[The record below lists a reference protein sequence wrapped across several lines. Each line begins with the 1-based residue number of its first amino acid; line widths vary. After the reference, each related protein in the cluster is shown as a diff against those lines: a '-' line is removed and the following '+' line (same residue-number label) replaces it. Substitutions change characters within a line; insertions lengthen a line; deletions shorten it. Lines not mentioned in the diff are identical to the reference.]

1 MELSKHYFRGLL
13 LYDFKSGESATASSR
28 RINAAFAD
36 GTMFERTAQDWFRHF
51 HNGNFDLED
60 SPRSG
65 RPAQV
70 DNDRLHQLIEAV
82 LKGLKALK
90 GLKSQ
95 ILC

>member
-1 MELSKHYFRGLL
+1 MELSKQYFCGLL

-28 RINAAFAD
+28 HINGAFGD
-36 GTMFERTAQDWFRHF
+36 GTMSERTAQDWFRHF
-51 HNGNFDLED
+51 HNGNFYLED
-60 SPRSG
+60 SPQSG

-70 DNDRLHQLIEAV
+70 DNDRLSQLIEAV
-82 LKGLKALK
+82 LKELKVLK